1 MKSQVNQAYILLSK
15 GKLQEA
21 IQSFN
26 HLYFQFPQDIDIQMG
41 RMFCDIGI
49 NDLSKGVALS
59 EFYFLLREE
68 KNALQAQ
75 QEILPRLQKIE
86 EKENLETEKALELAL
101 GSAEALSCITFE
113 DFKTFVFS
121 KNTFKEAFEDFTLS
135 TKIVF
140 SNKNELYEF
149 LNLLI
154 DEGYANLSLQYAEN
168 IGENMGF
175 DTQIHQILQKA
186 VKHLDEN

>member
-1 MKSQVNQAYILLSK
+1 MKSKVNQAYALLSK
-15 GKLQEA
+15 GKLAES
-21 IQSFN
+21 IKLFN
-26 HLYFQFPQDIDIQMG
+26 QLYFKYPQDLDIQMG
-41 RMFCDIGI
+41 RIFCDIAVSE
-49 NDLSKGVALS
+49 LSKGVALS
-59 EFYFLLREE
+59 EFYYLLRQE
-68 KNALQAQ
+68 KSAKQAQ
-75 QEILPRLQKIE
+75 SEMLARIQKLE
-86 EKENLETEKALELAL
+86 ELENKETEKALELAL
-101 GSAEALSCITFE
+101 GSAEALSCISFE

-121 KNTFKEAFEDFTLS
+121 KENFKEAFEDFTLS

-140 SNKNELYEF
+140 SSKNELYEF

-186 VKHLDEN
+186 VKNLNEN

>member
-1 MKSQVNQAYILLSK
+1 MKPKVNQAYSLLSK

-21 IQSFN
+21 IGLFN
-26 HLYFQFPQDIDIQMG
+26 QLYFQFPQDLDVQIG

-49 NDLSKGVALS
+49 TDLSKGVALS
-59 EFYFLLREE
+59 EFYYLLRQE
-68 KNALQAQ
+68 KNSLQAYR
-75 QEILPRLQKIE
+75 ETLPRIQKLE
-86 EKENLETEKALELAL
+86 ERENLETEKALELAI
-101 GSAEALSCITFE
+101 GNAEALSCISFG
-113 DFKTFVFS
+113 DFKDFIIS
-121 KNTFKEAFEDFTLS
+121 KNNFQEAFEDFTLS
-135 TKIVF
+135 TKIAF

-154 DEGYANLSLQYAEN
+154 DEGYANLILQYAEN

-186 VKHLDEN
+186 VKRINES

>member
-1 MKSQVNQAYILLSK
+1 MKSKVNQAYTLLSK
-15 GKLQEA
+15 GKLAEA
-21 IQSFN
+21 IRLFN
-26 HLYFQFPQDIDIQMG
+26 QLYFEYPQDLDIQMG
-41 RMFCDIGI
+41 RVFCDIGASE
-49 NDLSKGVALS
+49 LSKGVALS
-59 EFYFLLREE
+59 EFYYLLRQE
-68 KNALQAQ
+68 KSSLQAKE
-75 QEILPRLQKIE
+75 EILPRLHKLE
-86 EKENLETEKALELAL
+86 EAENSETEKALELAL
-101 GSAEALSCITFE
+101 GSAEALSCISFE

-140 SNKNELYEF
+140 SSKNELYEF

-186 VKHLDEN
+186 VKHLNEN